1 MSQLNVVKNAVS
13 ADQIYFDVTVTN
25 TQSTITVP
33 PIFYYNEARTIPF
46 VSNPEDYYL
55 SILRFTVDT
64 GTLPVFIPTIKPNQ
78 SNRDATIYSVTVEY
92 TDPLSGDVFVKQ
104 QFIEWFPQDASI
116 KPPPPPP
123 SQTANKQQVI
133 ETGYYNCYS
142 YSYWCYLVDVAMK
155 DAFDDVVAQGLAH
168 VPPVAIP
175 AQYAPV
181 MTWDTTSASASLF
194 AQASYFTNTTPPVF
208 QQGFEVN
215 PFFPSNEPVRL
226 YFNAPLFS
234 LFSSFP
240 AKYLGFQG
248 VTDGKNFLFEPS
260 TVGGTQVQT
269 VQPPFNSGQTPSPT
283 PPQAPPAS
291 WIACNIYQE
300 FSTTPSWSPITAFV
314 FTSNTLPINP
324 NQVSTPL
331 VFTDATQVSLGG
343 NNADTLNIITD
354 LVSDDGTYKPNLV
367 YEPTAQYRYITL
379 FGNRPLFN
387 IDLQIFYRT
396 KLGGLV
402 PFRLQSGGT
411 VTLKIAFIKKSSIQ

>member
-13 ADQIYFDVTVTN
+13 ADQIYFDVTVSN
-25 TQSTITVP
+25 LQSTTTVP

-46 VSNPEDYYL
+46 ISCPEDYNL
-55 SILRFTVDT
+55 SILRFTVDS
-64 GTLPVFIPTIKPNQ
+64 GTLPVFIPVIKPNQ
-78 SNRDATIYSVTVEY
+78 SQRDDTIYSVTLEY
-92 TDPLSGDVFVKQ
+92 TDPISGDVFVKQ
-104 QFIEWFPQDASI
+104 EYIQWFPQDSSI
-116 KPPPPPP
+116 TPPPPP

-155 DAFDDVVAQGLAH
+155 SAFDSIVSTALAH
-168 VPPVAIP
+168 SPSVVVP

-181 MTWDTTSASASLF
+181 MTWDTSSSSASLF
-194 AQASYFTNTTPPVF
+194 AQASYYTGATPPVF
-208 QQGFEVN
+208 QQAFEVN
-215 PFFPSNEPVRL
+215 PFFPSAQPVRI

-248 VTDGKNFLFEPS
+248 VTLGRNFLFEPS
-260 TVGGTQVQT
+260 TVGGSQTQT
-269 VQPPFNSGQTPSPT
+269 IQPPYNSGQTPSPT
-283 PPQAPPAS
+283 PPQPAPSP

-300 FSTTPSWSPITAFV
+300 FSTVSSWSPITAFV

-331 VFTDATQVSLGG
+331 VYNDTQQVVLGG
-343 NNADTLNIITD
+343 NNADTLNVITD
-354 LVSDDGTYKPNLV
+354 LVSNDGTYKPNLV
-367 YEPTAQYRYITL
+367 YEPTAEYRLITL

-387 IDLQIFYRT
+387 IDLQIYWRT

-411 VTLKIAFIKKSSIQ
+411 VTIKIAFLKKGSSSK

>member
-25 TQSTITVP
+25 TQSTTTVP
-33 PIFYYNEARTIPF
+33 PIFYYNEGRTIPF
-46 VSNPEDYYL
+46 VLNPEEYNL

-64 GTLPVFIPTIKPNQ
+64 GTLPVFIPVIQ
-78 SNRDATIYSVTVEY
+78 SNQANVNLTIYSVTIQY
-92 TDPLSGDVFVKQ
+92 TDPVSGDVFTSQ
-104 QFIEWFPQDASI
+104 QFIEWIPQDASI
-116 KPPPPPP
+116 PVPPAPNATP
-123 SQTANKQQVI
+123 NGQQIV

-142 YSYWCYLVDVAMK
+142 YSYWCYLVDVAMS
-155 DAFDDVVAQGLAH
+155 DAFDAVVAQALAH
-168 VPPVAIP
+168 VPAVTVP

-181 MTWDTTSASASLF
+181 MTWDTSSSSASLF
-194 AQASYFTNTTPPVF
+194 AQASYYDTGVF
-208 QQGFEVN
+208 QAGFEVN
-215 PFFPSNEPVRL
+215 PLFPTANPVQL

-248 VTDGKNFLFEPS
+248 VTLGRNFQFEP
-260 TVGGTQVQT
+260 TTIGGTQVQT
-269 VQPPFNSGQTPSPT
+269 IQPPFNPSSPT
-283 PPQAPPAS
+283 APPS

-300 FSTTPSWSPITAFV
+300 FSTTPSWTPITAFV
-314 FTSNTLPINP
+314 FTSNTLPIFP

-331 VFTDATQVSLGG
+331 VYNNLQQVVLGG

-354 LVSDDGTYKPNLV
+354 LVSDTGTYKPNLV

-387 IDLQIFYRT
+387 IDLQIYYRT
-396 KLGGLV
+396 KLGGLI

-411 VTLKIAFIKKSSIQ
+411 VTMKIAFIKKGSLK

>member
-25 TQSTITVP
+25 TQSTTTVP

-46 VSNPEDYYL
+46 VLNPEEYNL

-64 GTLPVFIPTIKPNQ
+64 GTLPVFIPVIKPNQ
-78 SNRDATIYSVTVEY
+78 SDANATIYSVTLEY
-92 TDPLSGDVFVKQ
+92 TNPANPAQVFTKQ
-104 QFIEWFPQDASI
+104 RFIEWVRQDASI
-116 KPPPPPP
+116 PEPPPP
-123 SQTANKQQVI
+123 SATANKQQVI

-155 DAFDDVVAQGLAH
+155 TAFDDVVQQGITAG
-168 VPPVAIP
+168 VPIP

-181 MTWDTTSASASLF
+181 MTWDTTSNSASLF
-194 AQASYFTNTTPPVF
+194 AQASYFTGATPPVF
-208 QQGFEVN
+208 QQAFEVN
-215 PFFPSNEPVRL
+215 PLFPSNEPVQL

-248 VTDGKNFLFEPS
+248 VTEGRNFLFEP
-260 TVGGTQVQT
+260 TTIGGTQVQT
-269 VQPPFNSGQTPSPT
+269 IQPPFNAGQTPSV
-283 PPQAPPAS
+283 PPASPPPS

-300 FSTTPSWSPITAFV
+300 FSTISSWSPITAFV

-331 VFTDATQVSLGG
+331 VYNDLQQVTFGG

-354 LVSDDGTYKPNLV
+354 LVSNTGSYKPNLV
-367 YEPTAQYRYITL
+367 YEPSAEYRLITL

-387 IDLQIFYRT
+387 IDLQIYWRT

-411 VTLKIAFIKKSSIQ
+411 VTIKLAFLKKGSSGK

>member
-25 TQSTITVP
+25 TQSTTTVP
-33 PIFYYNEARTIPF
+33 PIFYYNEGRTIPF
-46 VSNPEDYYL
+46 VMNPEDYYL

-64 GTLPVFIPTIKPNQ
+64 GTLPVFIPVIQPNQ
-78 SNRDATIYSVTVEY
+78 PLVNLTIYSVTIQYVDTASSQTFTSQE
-92 TDPLSGDVFVKQ
+92 
-104 QFIEWFPQDASI
+104 FITWIPQDSSI
-116 KPPPPPP
+116 PVPPAP
-123 SQTANKQQVI
+123 SATPNGQQIV

-142 YSYWCYLVDVAMK
+142 YSYWCYLVDVAMRT
-155 DAFDDVVAQGLAH
+155 AFDNVVASALAGGVT
-168 VPPVAIP
+168 VPAEYP
-175 AQYAPV
+175 PV
-181 MTWDTTSASASLF
+181 MTWDTSSSSASLF
-194 AQASYFTNTTPPVF
+194 AQASYFTGATPPVF
-208 QQGFEVN
+208 QQAYEVN
-215 PFFPSNEPVRL
+215 PFFPTNEPVQL
-226 YFNAPLFS
+226 FFNAPLFS

-240 AKYLGFQG
+240 AKYLGFTG
-248 VTDGKNFLFEPS
+248 VTLGRNFLFEPT

-269 VQPPFNSGQTPSPT
+269 VQPPFNAGQTPAT
-283 PPQAPPAS
+283 PPALPPPS

-314 FTSNTLPINP
+314 FTSNTLPIYP

-331 VFTDATQVSLGG
+331 VYNNLQQVTLGG

-354 LVSDDGTYKPNLV
+354 LVSDTGIYKPNLV
-367 YEPTAQYRYITL
+367 YEPSAQYRYITL

-396 KLGGLV
+396 KLGGLI

-411 VTLKIAFIKKSSIQ
+411 VTLKIAFIKKGSQT

>member
-25 TQSTITVP
+25 TQSTTTVP
-33 PIFYYNEARTIPF
+33 PIFYYNEGRTIPF
-46 VSNPEDYYL
+46 VLNPEDYYL

-64 GTLPVFIPTIKPNQ
+64 GTLPVFIPVIQANQ
-78 SNRDATIYSVTVEY
+78 ANPDLTIYSVTIQY
-92 TDPLSGDVFVKQ
+92 TDPSLPNAPFISQ
-104 QFIEWFPQDASI
+104 QFITWIPQDSSI
-116 KPPPPPP
+116 KPVPPAP
-123 SQTANKQQVI
+123 SQNPNGQQVV

-142 YSYWCYLVDVAMK
+142 YSYWCYLVDVAMR
-155 DAFDDVVAQGLAH
+155 DAFDAIVAQATAVGLT
-168 VPPVAIP
+168 IP

-181 MTWDTTSASASLF
+181 MTWDTSSSSASLF
-194 AQASYFTNTTPPVF
+194 AQASYFTGATPPVF
-208 QQGFEVN
+208 QAGFEVN
-215 PFFPSNEPVRL
+215 PLFPATNPVQL

-248 VTDGKNFLFEPS
+248 VTLGRNFLFEP
-260 TVGGTQVQT
+260 TTIGGTQTQT
-269 VQPPFNSGQTPSPT
+269 VQPPFNAGQTF
-283 PPQAPPAS
+283 AIPPATQPPA
-291 WIACNIYQE
+291 WTACNIYQE
-300 FSTTPSWSPITAFV
+300 FSTTPSWTPLTAFV

-331 VFTDATQVSLGG
+331 VYNNLQQVTFGG

-354 LVSDDGTYKPNLV
+354 LVSDTGTYKPNLV
-367 YEPTAQYRYITL
+367 YEPSAQYRYITL

-387 IDLQIFYRT
+387 IDLQIFWRT
-396 KLGGLV
+396 KLGGLL

-411 VTLKIAFIKKSSIQ
+411 VTLKIAFIKKDSMN